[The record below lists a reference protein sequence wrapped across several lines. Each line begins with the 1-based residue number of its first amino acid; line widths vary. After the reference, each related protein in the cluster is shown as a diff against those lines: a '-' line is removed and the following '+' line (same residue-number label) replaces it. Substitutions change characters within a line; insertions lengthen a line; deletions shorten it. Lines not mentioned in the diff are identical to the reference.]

1 MRFVNS
7 GKYSACIINVLGSL
21 VREELPSWLGKAYS
35 LYLSSVIKGIFNTL
49 LNVRLP
55 AWKQNFFL
63 SLYSNSLVQ
72 LSAGS
77 TVLFSPCPSDDSCYS
92 RTNDSASRSHLCS
105 FKVSMLLSPHPL
117 WLFFSLLFRPPSFNF
132 SNSLFICSASL
143 LFLTM
148 LWVKHA
154 SHSLVGRTVS
164 TVHGNLSVMKT
175 CKS

>member
-117 WLFFSLLFRPPSFNF
+117 WLF
-132 SNSLFICSASL
+132 SLFFSALPHLISPTRSL
-143 LFLTM
+143 FALPLF
-148 LWVKHA
+148 
-154 SHSLVGRTVS
+154 SSSL
-164 TVHGNLSVMKT
+164 
-175 CKS
+175 CYE